1 MTERET
7 ILEEALRDARGML
20 DIVSGCSSHAC
31 VDCREYAGIHRDRI
45 DTVLRKPLTDHTH
58 ESVTEVVDGADF

>member
-31 VDCREYAGIHRDRI
+31 VDCREYAGSRR
-45 DTVLRKPLTDHTH
+45 R
-58 ESVTEVVDGADF
+58 S